1 MNKQFFKLY
10 NKTSFERFALTL
22 KKLFLLCPELVLKKT
37 FPVNGK
43 GDGTAPPFV
52 TMYLCEK
59 MNPNKQNAEADMST
73 ELCSS

>member
-1 MNKQFFKLY
+1 MY
-10 NKTSFERFALTL
+10 NKTSFERFAPAL
-22 KKLFLLCPELVLKKT
+22 KKLFLLCPGLILKKT

-43 GDGTAPPFV
+43 GDRTAPPFV

-59 MNPNKQNAEADMST
+59 MNPNKWNTGADMST